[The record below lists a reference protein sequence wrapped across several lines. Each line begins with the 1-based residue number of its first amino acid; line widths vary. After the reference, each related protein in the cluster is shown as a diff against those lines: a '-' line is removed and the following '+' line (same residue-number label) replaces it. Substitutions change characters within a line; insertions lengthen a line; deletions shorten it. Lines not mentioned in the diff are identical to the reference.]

1 MRFLF
6 PACFARLIAGGRRV
20 NYLQRVLVIG
30 FGMLL
35 AAALYFKLAM
45 GNGRMFSHFTLG
57 IAVYVGLFSIP
68 ASFVALN
75 FGNRTFWTGSL
86 GVLVAALM
94 FVWLLGLSFVTGM
107 PGTDF
112 IDDGMLNS
120 ILILPAISAALLV
133 VRFHKVLPTLGISLL
148 CSFVAC
154 FVGVQF
160 LMRHLLETQIAS
172 TMKQGGCVLVGDESK
187 KSIQSSKQVDLG
199 WVVGHD
205 SDLVY
210 FVQGAEYFKWS
221 YGNFGLASRRG
232 VPKSF
237 PLTSDLNCNAE
248 TSSSS
253 LPNRHPSEG
262 WDPARLQAR
271 C

>member
-1 MRFLF
+1 MVDGVQED
-6 PACFARLIAGGRRV
+6 GGV

-30 FGMLL
+30 FGALL

-45 GNGRMFSHFTLG
+45 GNGRMFSHFSFG
-57 IAVYVGLFSIP
+57 IAVYIGLLSIP

-75 FGNRTFWTGSL
+75 FGKKTFWTGSL
-86 GVLVAALM
+86 GVFVAALM
-94 FVWLLGLSFVTGM
+94 FVWLLGLSFVTGL

-120 ILILPAISAALLV
+120 ILILPVICAVLLA
-133 VRFHKVLPTLGISLL
+133 VRFHNVLPTLGISLL
-148 CSFVAC
+148 CSFVAY

-160 LMRHLLETQIAS
+160 LTRLLLETEIAS
-172 TMKQGGCVLVGDESK
+172 TTKQGGCVLVGDESK
-187 KSIQSSKQVDLG
+187 KAIQSSKQVELG
-199 WVVGHD
+199 WFVGHD

-232 VPKSF
+232 VPKGF
-237 PLTSDLNCNAE
+237 PLTSELSCKA
-248 TSSSS
+248 
-253 LPNRHPSEG
+253 
-262 WDPARLQAR
+262 
-271 C
+271 

>member
-1 MRFLF
+1 M
-6 PACFARLIAGGRRV
+6 
-20 NYLQRVLVIG
+20 IG
-30 FGMLL
+30 FGILL

-57 IAVYVGLFSIP
+57 IAVYIGLFSIP

-75 FGNRTFWTGSL
+75 FGNRDFWTGSL

-120 ILILPAISAALLV
+120 ILILPAISAALLA
-133 VRFHKVLPTLGISLL
+133 VRFQKVLPTLGVSLL
-148 CSFVAC
+148 CSFIV
-154 FVGVQF
+154 FLVGAKF

-172 TMKQGGCVLVGDESK
+172 TMKQGGCVLVGDGSK
-187 KSIQSSKQVDLG
+187 KSIQSSKQVVLG
-199 WVVGHD
+199 WFVGHD

-210 FVQGAEYFKWS
+210 FVHGAEYFKWS
-221 YGNFGLASRRG
+221 YGNLGLTSRRG

-237 PLTSDLNCNAE
+237 PMTNDFNCKA
-248 TSSSS
+248 
-253 LPNRHPSEG
+253 
-262 WDPARLQAR
+262 
-271 C
+271 